1 MKFGQIFLSFPSC
14 LGLGSHSLEPVT
26 FTLLGCPSPP
36 SLSFFTET
44 GGHGGDG
51 LSDPPATPRSA
62 HPEPSLQALLL
73 WMLASQLPPQGAHP
87 RGLRRTEG
95 LRPKEWGV
103 SGWGTGS
110 RDVGR
115 TLERAGQSMGV
126 ILGSFCSGT
135 QMGASEGP
143 QSQGTWRE
151 EEGTVHGGRVD
162 ECPVEKVASG
172 C

>member
-1 MKFGQIFLSFPSC
+1 M
-14 LGLGSHSLEPVT
+14 
-26 FTLLGCPSPP
+26 
-36 SLSFFTET
+36 
-44 GGHGGDG
+44 
-51 LSDPPATPRSA
+51 
-62 HPEPSLQALLL
+62 
-73 WMLASQLPPQGAHP
+73 
-87 RGLRRTEG
+87 
-95 LRPKEWGV
+95 GV

-143 QSQGTWRE
+143 QSQGPWRV